1 MILKILF
8 YYYLQNDEAKM
19 SKIIASSILLMFSC
33 AAFANDYSNITL
45 QVLGYDS
52 KTKHV
57 FVVENSKSYS
67 VPKVYYYPL
76 NEKKYDLPKYDE
88 RFSAI
93 KDQATFNQA
102 LVKIHTQLK
111 PLKALDVRDFK
122 LNLLEQNV
130 SSAQGTE
137 SLSKVYSSIFTVL
150 NAENQSKAMNLTS
163 YNTDI
168 KLKQAFELPKNKG
181 TLITFESLSLPFDDG
196 YTREEAVILFP
207 NGQLP
212 Q

>member
-1 MILKILF
+1 MILKIQF

-102 LVKIHTQLK
+102 LVKIHTQLN

-163 YNTDI
+163 YNPDI

-212 Q
+212 

>member
-1 MILKILF
+1 
-8 YYYLQNDEAKM
+8 M

-45 QVLGYDS
+45 LVLGYDS

-93 KDQATFNQA
+93 KDQATFNQERWIR
-102 LVKIHTQLK
+102 K
-111 PLKALDVRDFK
+111 F
-122 LNLLEQNV
+122 EQH
-130 SSAQGTE
+130 
-137 SLSKVYSSIFTVL
+137 L
-150 NAENQSKAMNLTS
+150 
-163 YNTDI
+163 
-168 KLKQAFELPKNKG
+168 
-181 TLITFESLSLPFDDG
+181 
-196 YTREEAVILFP
+196 
-207 NGQLP
+207 
-212 Q
+212 

>member
-1 MILKILF
+1 M
-8 YYYLQNDEAKM
+8 
-19 SKIIASSILLMFSC
+19 
-33 AAFANDYSNITL
+33 
-45 QVLGYDS
+45 
-52 KTKHV
+52 
-57 FVVENSKSYS
+57 
-67 VPKVYYYPL
+67 
-76 NEKKYDLPKYDE
+76 PKYDE

-122 LNLLEQNV
+122 LNLLEQNASTSQDSIPL
-130 SSAQGTE
+130 SS
-137 SLSKVYSSIFTVL
+137 VYSSVFTVQ
-150 NAENQSKAMNLTS
+150 NTQNQSKAMNLTS
-163 YNTDI
+163 YSPNI
-168 KLKQAFELPKNKG
+168 RLKQAFELPKNKG
-181 TLITFESLSLPFDDG
+181 ALITFESLSLPFDEG